1 MLVAQNLIKNYGAKP
16 VIEKLNVSFKRR
28 HYCISGV
35 NGCGKTTLLTILAGI
50 EPATAGK
57 VTLNNASI
65 HTTITRK
72 KIGISSDRIVLP
84 ELLTAEQLIRFHCQ
98 QHHCAYPTEIINA
111 LFFDIQL
118 PNLVN
123 ALSLGS
129 LKKLSLILALAHRPE
144 CLLLDEPT
152 TGLDSSSR
160 EWLLTHIT
168 NYHGIVIVTSH
179 EADFIDNP
187 LYLQLPFA
195 QLQGQGEKKGEGTG
209 EKVQ

>member
-1 MLVAQNLIKNYGAKP
+1 MLVAHNLFKKFENKTILNS
-16 VIEKLNVSFKRR
+16 INVSFKRK

-57 VTLNNASI
+57 VTLNNANINSA
-65 HTTITRK
+65 ITRK
-72 KIGISSDRIVLP
+72 KVGISSDRIVMP
-84 ELLTAEQLIRFHCQ
+84 EFLSAEQLIRFHCQ
-98 QHHCAYPTEIINA
+98 QYHCAYPTDIINA

-152 TGLDSSSR
+152 TGLDSASR
-160 EWLLTHIT
+160 QWLLSYIA
-168 NYHGIVIVTSH
+168 NYQGIVIVTSH
-179 EADFIDNP
+179 EPDFIDNP
-187 LYLQLPFA
+187 QYHQLPFK
-195 QLQGQGEKKGEGTG
+195 QLQTESTQ
-209 EKVQ
+209 

>member
-1 MLVAQNLIKNYGAKP
+1 MLVAHNLIKKFENKP
-16 VIEKLNVSFKRR
+16 VINNINIAFNRE

-57 VTLNNASI
+57 VTLNNANINS
-65 HTTITRK
+65 TITRK
-72 KIGISSDRIVLP
+72 KIGISSDRIIMP
-84 ELLTAEQLIRFHCQ
+84 EFLSAEQLIRFHCKQ
-98 QHHCAYPTEIINA
+98 YHCAYPTDIINA

-152 TGLDSSSR
+152 TGLDSASR
-160 EWLLTHIT
+160 EWLLSHIA
-168 NYHGIVIVTSH
+168 NYQGIVIVTSH
-179 EADFIDNP
+179 ETDFLNNP
-187 LYLQLPFA
+187 QYQQRPFSE
-195 QLQGQGEKKGEGTG
+195 LQGNTDS
-209 EKVQ
+209 